1 MNRRTFL
8 GTLAGG
14 LLAAPLT
21 AADAQQAGKVPRI
34 GYLSPTLSHPAEASF
49 REGLRELG
57 YVEGQNIAIEFR
69 SAQGNYDRL
78 PGLAAELVRLKVD
91 VIVAIVTQASLAVKQ
106 ATSSI
111 PIVMVGVADPV
122 GVGLVTSLAHPG
134 GNVTG
139 SSSLAAGV
147 VGKQFEAL
155 KETARSAVKIAV
167 LWNPAN
173 SAFQTLQR
181 KEAENAGRELGMR
194 LHFVE
199 ARTADELGPAFAAIS
214 RVRAE
219 ALVVLVD
226 PVFARLG
233 SQIAHQAAQL
243 HLPSVGGER
252 NYADAGGLLTY
263 GPRYSDVWKRA
274 AYFVDKIL
282 KGAKP
287 SDLAV
292 EQPTKFELVINLK
305 TAKALGLTIPP
316 SLLQRADQV
325 IE

>member
-1 MNRRTFL
+1 LRRIGLAVVATL
-8 GTLAGG
+8 GLVLAPVTTE
-14 LLAAPLT
+14 A
-21 AADAQQAGKVPRI
+21 QAGKVPRI
-34 GYLSPTLSHPAEASF
+34 GYLSPTLSHPAEAPF
-49 REGLRELG
+49 REGLPELG

-91 VIVAIVTQASLAVKQ
+91 VIVAIVTQAALAAKQ

-139 SSSLAAGV
+139 PSSLAAGV

-155 KETARSAVKIAV
+155 KETARSAVEVAV

-173 SAFQTLQR
+173 SAFKHYSGKR
-181 KEAENAGRELGMR
+181 PRMPAENLGCACTLWKR
-194 LHFVE
+194 GPPTSL
-199 ARTADELGPAFAAIS
+199 ARHLPQSLAPARKLSLF
-214 RVRAE
+214 
-219 ALVVLVD
+219 LVD

-252 NYADAGGLLTY
+252 NNADGGGLLTY
-263 GPRYSDVWKRA
+263 GPRYADVWKRA

-287 SDLAV
+287 SDLAA
-292 EQPTKFELVINLK
+292 EQPTKFELVINMK
-305 TAKALGLTIPP
+305 TAKALGLTIPQ
-316 SLLQRADQV
+316 SILVRADEV
-325 IE
+325 IQ